1 MIKDILILIFA
12 AGIMSLINLPIH
24 IGVAILMI
32 IVFITLIRI
41 TKETSGNNNTKE
53 DPYYTGWNKWTQ
65 EQWDNWNPCS
75 KESIDELYKN
85 EFKLDKNG
93 NWRYKGDHL

>member
-1 MIKDILILIFA
+1 MSTITIL
-12 AGIMSLINLPIH
+12 
-24 IGVAILMI
+24 
-32 IVFITLIRI
+32 FITLILLLIINPPEVIGVIIIMVVLFWQLVRI

-53 DPYYTGWNKWTQ
+53 DPYYTGRNKWTQ

-85 EFKLDKNG
+85 EFKLDENG

>member
-12 AGIMSLINLPIH
+12 AGFMYLINLPEWL
-24 IGVAILMI
+24 GVVILMI
-32 IVFITLIRI
+32 IAFITSIRI
-41 TKETSGNNNTKE
+41 IKETNGNNNTRE
-53 DPYYTGWNKWTQ
+53 DPYYTGRNKWTQ

-75 KESIDELYKN
+75 KESIDELYKD